1 MIQTEPPI
9 GELFSFDQR
18 RSQSTA
24 APLRT
29 TICSHGSGI
38 GSNQS
43 CKWGIKWDICAP
55 GLSCRF
61 AWRKA
66 PPAGPSRGARIILQR
81 FGPPACS
88 PLATA
93 EFAERRVRTRAPLGV
108 WLEEFERVKKSDQ
121 ATSQTFVF
129 VAPQSRAIGDLLV
142 PSNIDPWPEVCD
154 KLNRSLRG
162 WSNYFGYGNRRRVV
176 WNIGNMSSFVDRMK

>member
-1 MIQTEPPI
+1 
-9 GELFSFDQR
+9 
-18 RSQSTA
+18 
-24 APLRT
+24 
-29 TICSHGSGI
+29 
-38 GSNQS
+38 
-43 CKWGIKWDICAP
+43 
-55 GLSCRF
+55 
-61 AWRKA
+61 
-66 PPAGPSRGARIILQR
+66 
-81 FGPPACS
+81 
-88 PLATA
+88 
-93 EFAERRVRTRAPLGV
+93 V